1 MTYYAHAKGG
11 IPFHKREEER
21 RWKEHLKHHK
31 RTLDRSKP
39 SITSLDRKVEHQ
51 HVQIKLKKLQLQ
63 EDRLSTIEYQ
73 NRKLREKIDRIENRK
88 KKETWNDIYTPR
100 EKSGNLP
107 SLYVRDSSMGESNA
121 ATSNNEESSEDADN
135 GDDEAMSSENSS
147 EEVDSTR
154 ENDEP
159 NEEEENEDDG
169 DDEDDEGKKEEEEKE
184 SQSRNSNAQEN
195 TVPDNPH
202 IKKRL
207 RHLEFTVVKSP
218 DEKQSERKRLI
229 EEEREALKKEAES
242 LRQRNQYRRRFIPIG
257 NEERVMENKRLH
269 RKIREIKE
277 GRGRPQPDAPEYNT
291 HDRWWVT
298 SPRGHERAVY
308 EKEKERLL
316 KDMKKHRERRKTQKA
331 REERKILK
339 QKEKEEKQ
347 KQEAIPQG
355 YHKKKRKKAKHYEKQ
370 PEELPD
376 TSIVTNDP
384 YERAEE
390 FHSDG

>member
-1 MTYYAHAKGG
+1 M
-11 IPFHKREEER
+11 
-21 RWKEHLKHHK
+21 
-31 RTLDRSKP
+31 
-39 SITSLDRKVEHQ
+39 DRKVEHQ

-88 KKETWNDIYTPR
+88 KKETWNESYTPR

-107 SLYVRDSSMGESNA
+107 SLYVTESSMGESNA
-121 ATSNNEESSEDADN
+121 ATSNNEESSEDGDN
-135 GDDEAMSSENSS
+135 GDDEAMSSENLS

-159 NEEEENEDDG
+159 NEEEENDDDNDDDDDD
-169 DDEDDEGKKEEEEKE
+169 DDERKEEEEEEEE
-184 SQSRNSNAQEN
+184 SRSGNSNAQEN
-195 TVPDNPH
+195 TVPDNPY

-207 RHLEFTVVKSP
+207 RHLEFTVDENP
-218 DEKQSERKRLI
+218 ENDEKKSQRRRDI
-229 EEEREALKKEAES
+229 EEQREALKKEAES
-242 LRQRNQYRRRFIPIG
+242 LRQRNQYRRRFIPVG

-277 GRGRPQPDAPEYNT
+277 GKGRPQPDAPEYNT

-298 SPRGHERAVY
+298 SPRGHERAAY

-339 QKEKEEKQ
+339 QKETEEKK
-347 KQEAIPQG
+347 KQDAIPQG

-370 PEELPD
+370 REELPD

-390 FHSDG
+390 LHSDGM